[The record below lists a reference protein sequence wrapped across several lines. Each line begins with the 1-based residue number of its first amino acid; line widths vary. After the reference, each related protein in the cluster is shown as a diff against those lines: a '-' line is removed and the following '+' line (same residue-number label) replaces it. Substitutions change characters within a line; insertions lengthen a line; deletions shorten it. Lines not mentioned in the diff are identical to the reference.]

1 MHFKLTTGGCGTLA
15 RFVCAAIILVCD
27 SAVSLAQEPSQS
39 GSYTATMEE
48 ICRHDE
54 ARQLVATMM
63 AETLEIAE
71 AVGAHPQISIQ
82 KRLRGA
88 EKVGAHKTSTL
99 QDLSS
104 VTRP

>member
-48 ICRHDE
+48 ICR
-54 ARQLVATMM
+54 QYATATAQTGMPADLMFQQCM
-63 AETLEIAE
+63 AERHCRIPSGSAGYQCEPPGPMIIRP
-71 AVGAHPQISIQ
+71 GA
-82 KRLRGA
+82 
-88 EKVGAHKTSTL
+88 
-99 QDLSS
+99 
-104 VTRP
+104 

>member
-48 ICRHDE
+48 ICR
-54 ARQLVATMM
+54 QYATATAQTGMPADLMFQQCM
-63 AETLEIAE
+63 AERHCRIRSGSADYQCEPPGPMIIRP
-71 AVGAHPQISIQ
+71 GA
-82 KRLRGA
+82 
-88 EKVGAHKTSTL
+88 
-99 QDLSS
+99 
-104 VTRP
+104 